1 MLTRAQRRAHSRDA
15 ARAWPVPPRRPS
27 YGAVARAVHARR
39 PMAVQPPSPQSGQER
54 INAKRDARASFW
66 LGRTTLY
73 AEAKGGRLRLTK
85 CGGRTLILADDA
97 RAFLD
102 SLREAA

>member
-73 AEAKGGRLRLTK
+73 DLARQLGIPASELDDVPAHIRA
-85 CGGRTLILADDA
+85 ILA
-97 RAFLD
+97 
-102 SLREAA
+102 STPSI